1 VSSLR
6 KTNSRSS
13 LCPGLSTAAQEHIK
27 HEYIHKSSPT
37 DGEIFRY
44 ALVAELEHD
53 ETTAAYWSAM
63 LTPRKQRNLQ
73 ELKTVDGGGL
83 LAAIKPLLPYAAL
96 WVDFQPGALNRVLPM
111 RCREVIFVDNSPPIQ
126 FQLTI

>member
-1 VSSLR
+1 
-6 KTNSRSS
+6 
-13 LCPGLSTAAQEHIK
+13 
-27 HEYIHKSSPT
+27 
-37 DGEIFRY
+37 
-44 ALVAELEHD
+44 
-53 ETTAAYWSAM
+53 M